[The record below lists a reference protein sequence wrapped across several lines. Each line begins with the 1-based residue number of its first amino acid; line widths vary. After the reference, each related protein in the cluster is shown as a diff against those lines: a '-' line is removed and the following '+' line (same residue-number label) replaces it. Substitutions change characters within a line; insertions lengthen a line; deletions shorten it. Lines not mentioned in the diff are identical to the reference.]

1 MKLYVVCWSCSYFA
15 DHDGLGTNT
24 GVQGVYKSRESAKV
38 GLEEFKD
45 EVLANLREDVDP
57 DGDMP
62 ELMDEIDLVIDGSV
76 DEEYYRFEY
85 TLGCEPVNE
94 LIKIEEVEITD

>member
-1 MKLYVVCWSCSYFA
+1 MKVYTVVWACGSADDHYVV
-15 DHDGLGTNT
+15 HTNA
-24 GVQGVYKSRESAKV
+24 GVHGIYTSKESAKI
-38 GLEEFKD
+38 GLEECKQRTL
-45 EVLANLREDVDP
+45 EELADTVDP

-62 ELMDEIDLVIDGSV
+62 ELMNEIDLEIEGSV
-76 DEEYYRFEY
+76 DEEYFRFLY

>member
-1 MKLYVVCWSCSYFA
+1 MKVYTVVWACGSTD
-15 DHDGLGTNT
+15 DHDVVHTNT
-24 GVQGVYKSRESAKV
+24 GVHGVYTSKDSAKV
-38 GLEEFKD
+38 GLEECKQRTLD
-45 EVLANLREDVDP
+45 ELADAVDP

-62 ELMDEIDLVIDGSV
+62 ELMDEIDLDIEGSV
-76 DEEYYRFEY
+76 DDEYFRIEY

>member
-1 MKLYVVCWSCSYFA
+1 MKVYTVVWACGSTD
-15 DHDGLGTNT
+15 DHDVVHTNT
-24 GVQGVYKSRESAKV
+24 GVHGVYISKDSAKV
-38 GLEEFKD
+38 GLEECKQRTLT
-45 EVLANLREDVDP
+45 ELADAVDP

-62 ELMDEIDLVIDGSV
+62 ELMDEIDLDIEGSV
-76 DEEYYRFEY
+76 DDEYFRIEY

>member
-1 MKLYVVCWSCSYFA
+1 MKVYAVVWACGSTDDHGYVS
-15 DHDGLGTNT
+15 TNT
-24 GVQGVYKSRESAKV
+24 GVHGIYTSKESAKI
-38 GLEEFKD
+38 GLEECKQRTLN
-45 EVLANLREDVDP
+45 ELTEAVDP

-62 ELMDEIDLVIDGSV
+62 ELMNEIDLVIDGSIH
-76 DEEYYRFEY
+76 EEYYKIEY

>member
-1 MKLYVVCWSCSYFA
+1 MKVYAVIWACGSA
-15 DHDGLGTNT
+15 DDHDYVSTNT
-24 GVQGVYKSRESAKV
+24 GVYGVYTTKESAKI
-38 GLEEFKD
+38 GLEGCKQRTLNELN
-45 EVLANLREDVDP
+45 EAVDP

-62 ELMDEIDLVIDGSV
+62 ELMDEIDLVIDGSIH
-76 DEEYYRFEY
+76 EEYYRIEY